1 MSLFA
6 AISGDMLGIV
16 CWLLVGGIAGY
27 LSGIVM
33 KGGGFGMIGDIVIG
47 VVGAVVGGFLFGLLN
62 VEAYG
67 FIGSILVA
75 FVGACILIAAT
86 RYFAPGRSRL

>member
-1 MSLFA
+1 VNPLA
-6 AISGDMLGIV
+6 AITGETLGIV

-47 VVGAVVGGFLFGLLN
+47 LVGAVIGGFLFGLLN

-75 FVGACILIAAT
+75 LVGACILLAAV
-86 RYFAPGRSRL
+86 RYFAAGRSRL